1 MIFEGSY
8 FPQISFLVKMPGLL
22 GVVDMK
28 NEIETGFMETI
39 VQISKIEDRSVE
51 SSPTFRNLILVE
63 NCNSSN

>member
-1 MIFEGSY
+1 
-8 FPQISFLVKMPGLL
+8 MPRLL
-22 GVVDMK
+22 HVVDMK

-63 NCNSSN
+63 SCNSSN